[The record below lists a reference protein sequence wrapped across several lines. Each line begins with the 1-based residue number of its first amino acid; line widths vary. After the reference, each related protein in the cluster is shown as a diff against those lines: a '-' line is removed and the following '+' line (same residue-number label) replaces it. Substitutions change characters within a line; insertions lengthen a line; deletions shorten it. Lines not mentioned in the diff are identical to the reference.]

1 MMYLYQ
7 TLPDETEI
15 VHSHL
20 IIEDGVQKES
30 FILNAL
36 PRMAL
41 TLPVVPY
48 QSILG
53 FLSMATLLMKSR
65 FFEQFLHE
73 NEQELYELACKK
85 PHKKEK
91 RENDERRNL

>member
-20 IIEDGVQKES
+20 IIEDGVQKVIVHFER
-30 FILNAL
+30 
-36 PRMAL
+36 PTEMAL

-48 QSILG
+48 RSILG

-65 FFEQFLHE
+65 F
-73 NEQELYELACKK
+73 
-85 PHKKEK
+85 
-91 RENDERRNL
+91 

>member
-20 IIEDGVQKES
+20 IIDEIS
-30 FILNAL
+30 
-36 PRMAL
+36 
-41 TLPVVPY
+41 
-48 QSILG
+48 
-53 FLSMATLLMKSR
+53 

-85 PHKKEK
+85 PHKKGK
-91 RENDERRNL
+91 ERK

>member
-20 IIEDGVQKES
+20 IIEDGVQKVIVHFERPTEDGFDS
-30 FILNAL
+30 ARCSL
-36 PRMAL
+36 PEY
-41 TLPVVPY
+41 TWIFKHGY
-48 QSILG
+48 STNEI
-53 FLSMATLLMKSR
+53 S

-85 PHKKEK
+85 PHKKGKEGK
-91 RENDERRNL
+91 